1 MSAFSPTSTNDG
13 AQLVESGP
21 NRVGFI
27 VSKAVGNAVIRNKVK
42 RRLRAIAAA
51 ELSVASGPLLSNSG
65 TAIVIRALP
74 ASASASW
81 SELKDDVNEGLV
93 SALKKA
99 ERRG

>member
-13 AQLVESGP
+13 AAPVESGP

-27 VSKAVGNAVIRNKVK
+27 VSKAVGNAVVRNRVK

-51 ELSVASGPLLSNSG
+51 ELSVASGHLLSDSN

-81 SELKDDVNEGLV
+81 SELKADVHDGLE